1 MDAPRTVSLHPI
13 MRQGVG
19 STVVEADRHFDTVE
33 AARHAARHMFRD
45 DRVLRAYIVADE
57 EPPRFIEWV
66 ER

>member
-1 MDAPRTVSLHPI
+1 

-19 STVVEADRHFDTVE
+19 STVVEADRHFDIVE
-33 AARHAARHMFRD
+33 AARHAAKYMLRD
-45 DRVLRAYIVADE
+45 DRVLRACIVADE